1 MTKWSINNTGY
12 LGINSL
18 LYTYSQSHGQYLNGY
33 MRRYVLLVDMHRTSL
48 GVTSH
53 LVKLV

>member
-1 MTKWSINNTGY
+1 VTKWSINNTGY